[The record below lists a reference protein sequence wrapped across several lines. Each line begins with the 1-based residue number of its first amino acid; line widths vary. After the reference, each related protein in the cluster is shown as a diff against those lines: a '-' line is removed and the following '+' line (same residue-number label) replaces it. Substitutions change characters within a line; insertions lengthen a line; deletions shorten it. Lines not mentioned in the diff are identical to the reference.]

1 MAVTTRS
8 DVDDFLAC
16 ERIAVVGVSRSGRK
30 FGNTAY
36 RELKAKGYQVVPI
49 HPQASEIEGDRAVA
63 SLAALEEPVD
73 GVLIVVPPD
82 QAERVVRDAEA
93 VGINRVWMQQGSQS
107 EAAIEYCRERGMR
120 VVANECILMFASPTG
135 LVHRVH
141 RWVAQAIG
149 SAPR

>member
-1 MAVTTRS
+1 VTTRN

-36 RELKAKGYQVVPI
+36 RELKAKGYHVVPV
-49 HPQASEIEGDRAVA
+49 HPQASHIEGDRAVS
-63 SLAALEEPVD
+63 SLAALDEPVD

-82 QAERVVRDAEA
+82 ETERVVREAEA
-93 VGINRVWMQQGSQS
+93 AGINRIWMQQGSQS
-107 EAAIEYCRERGMR
+107 DAAIEYCRERGMR
-120 VVANECILMFASPTG
+120 VVSNECILMFATPTG
-135 LVHRVH
+135 FVHRVH
-141 RWVAQAIG
+141 RWVAQVVG